1 VTEKKVGVVGL
12 GNMGGGVARNFRKAG
27 TPLMV
32 WDIAPAARNA
42 FMETAGVEIA
52 PPGKMAARCDAIFFV
67 VPATPE
73 IASCFEGKDGVL
85 AHAREGLVVYD
96 FTTSDPVATKA
107 IAARAATQG
116 IAYLDA
122 GMSGGATG
130 ADAGTLTLMIG
141 GDKAAFERTRTLLGA
156 IAKQVFH
163 LGPSG
168 AGHTMKLVHNM
179 VCHTIFLSTC
189 EGGRM
194 AEAAGIKL
202 ADMID
207 VFNVANA
214 RSYAS
219 EVRFP
224 KHILSGKWDA
234 RSRVYNLRKD
244 LSMAVKMADALNT
257 KVPLGTV
264 TRNFLNVAMDQGMTD
279 TDYSRL
285 YERFDEIVA
294 GVGKNGGGSSASGR
308 GTSRPA

>member
-1 VTEKKVGVVGL
+1 MIVQKVGVVGL
-12 GNMGGGVARNFRKAG
+12 GNMGGGIARNFHKSG
-27 TPLMV
+27 VPLSV
-32 WDIAPAARNA
+32 WDSAPAACRG
-42 FMETAGVEIA
+42 FEGMAGVDIA
-52 PPGKMAARCDAIFFV
+52 PPGEMAARCNVIIFV

-73 IASCFEGKDGVL
+73 IVSCFEGDQGVL
-85 AHAREGLVVYD
+85 TRAAEGLVVYD
-96 FTTSDPVATKA
+96 FTTSDPVATRK
-107 IAARAATQG
+107 IAVRAAAHG

-122 GMSGGATG
+122 GMSGGAAG

-141 GDKAAFERTRTLLGA
+141 GDKAAFERTRDLLDP
-156 IAKQVFH
+156 IAKRIFH
-163 LGPSG
+163 LGDSG
-168 AGHTMKLVHNM
+168 AGHTMKLIHNM

-194 AEAAGIKL
+194 AEAAGIDL

-207 VFNVANA
+207 VFNVSNA

-244 LSMAVKMADALNT
+244 LSMAVGLAGSLNT
-257 KVPLGTV
+257 EVPLGRV
-264 TRNFLNVAMDQGMTD
+264 VRDFLNAAIAHGMTD
-279 TDYSRL
+279 TDYSHL

-294 GVGKNGGGSSASGR
+294 AIGDGM
-308 GTSRPA
+308 